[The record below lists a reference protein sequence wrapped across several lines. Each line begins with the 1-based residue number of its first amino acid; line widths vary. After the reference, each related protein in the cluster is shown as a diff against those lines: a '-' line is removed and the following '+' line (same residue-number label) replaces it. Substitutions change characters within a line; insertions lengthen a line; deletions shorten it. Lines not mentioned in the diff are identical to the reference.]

1 MASVKRLAC
10 LLFVCV
16 FALRVSAQLTASDV
30 TNILARAV
38 TRASAISS
46 NSIIT
51 ITVMDREGWVLGLW
65 SVNGLSP
72 AADVVGNAISKA
84 GTATF
89 LSSKQNAFSSRSAG
103 FIVQQHFPPPVN
115 NKPPGPL
122 VGVEFSNLPFS
133 DINKFKAPGTTI
145 TFGSSPGNSIVSIPF
160 TSLAGVP
167 GGLPLYKSNIL
178 VGAIGVANAPAA
190 FYTNKDGSIRCGF
203 PILPNLYAYNRDE
216 DIALA
221 GQSGFAPRAEIWG
234 SHVFIDGIRVPYV
247 NSGTK
252 LAPSVPLGTIGAIV
266 APYNIIGAPS
276 PFPYPI
282 VTLGNVTSEL
292 RQPIIGDP
300 VPGTIDGQPRLTA
313 TEVTNIIAHAAAR
326 AVHTR
331 AGIRLPRGSSAAVF
345 ITVVNNP
352 NDPTQ
357 APTVLGT
364 FRTPDATIF
373 SWDVAI
379 QKARTVIYYSTR
391 TNLFSQPIAY
401 STRAVGFLAQSLYP
415 PGIIRT
421 SPGPFYCDQEGFSG
435 LLPDVSLEPSLPNGI
450 TIFPGGFPLY
460 RNGVLIG
467 AIGVSGDGVDQDDL
481 ISADG
486 DSLFPAASNLRADH
500 FTFRGTRLPYAK
512 FPRNPAL

>member
-1 MASVKRLAC
+1 MASVKRLAY
-10 LLFVCV
+10 LLFVSI
-16 FALRVSAQLTASDV
+16 FALRASAQLTATDV

-38 TRASAISS
+38 SRAHAISS
-46 NSIIT
+46 NSVVV
-51 ITVMDREGWVLGLW
+51 VMDREGWVLGLW

-72 AADVVGNAISKA
+72 AANTVGNAISKA
-84 GTATF
+84 GTAAF

-133 DINKFKAPGTTI
+133 DINKFKAPGSSI
-145 TFGSSPGNSIVSIPF
+145 TFGSSPGNSIVPIPF

-178 VGAIGVANAPAA
+178 VGSIGVASAPATFA
-190 FYTNKDGSIRCGF
+190 TNKDGSIRCGY
-203 PILPNLYAYNRDE
+203 PILPNLYIYHPDE

-221 GQSGFAPRAEIWG
+221 GQSGFGPRQEIWG
-234 SHVFIDGIRVPYV
+234 SHVFIDGIRVPYL

-252 LAPSVPLGTIGAIV
+252 LVPLSPLGTFGAAV
-266 APYNIIGAPS
+266 APYLIIGSPS

-282 VTLGNVTSEL
+282 VTLGQVTSEL
-292 RQPIIGDP
+292 RQPIIDDP
-300 VPGTIDGQPRLTA
+300 IPGTIDGQPRLTA
-313 TEVTNIIAHAAAR
+313 AEVTNILARAAAR
-326 AVHTR
+326 AVRTR
-331 AGIRLPRGSSAAVF
+331 AGIRLPRGLSAAVF

-364 FRTPDATIF
+364 FRTPDATMF

-391 TNLFSQPIAY
+391 TNLFPHPIAY
-401 STRAVGFLAQSLYP
+401 STRAVGFLAESLYP

-421 SPGPFYCDQEGFSG
+421 LPGPFYCDQEGFSG
-435 LLPDVSLEPSLPNGI
+435 LLPDVTPEPSLPNGI

-467 AIGVSGDGVDQDDL
+467 AIGVSGDGVDQDDY

-486 DSLFPAASNLRADH
+486 DSLFPAPAGVRADH
-500 FTFRGTRLPYAK
+500 FTFRGARLPYAK
-512 FPRNPAL
+512 FPRNPTL

>member
-1 MASVKRLAC
+1 MASVKRLAG
-10 LLFVCV
+10 LLFVSI
-16 FALRVSAQLTASDV
+16 FALRASAQLTATDV

-38 TRASAISS
+38 TRAHAISS
-46 NSIIT
+46 NSVVA
-51 ITVMDREGWVLGLW
+51 VMDREGWVLGVW

-72 AADVVGNAISKA
+72 TADTVGNAISKA
-84 GTATF
+84 GTAAF

-133 DINKFKAPGTTI
+133 DINKFKAPGSSI
-145 TFGSSPGNSIVSIPF
+145 TYGSSPGNSIVPIPF

-167 GGLPLYKSNIL
+167 GGLPLYKSNVL
-178 VGAIGVANAPAA
+178 VGAIGVASAPATFA
-190 FYTNKDGSIRCGF
+190 TNKDGSIRCGY
-203 PILPNLYAYNRDE
+203 PILPNLYIYHPDE

-221 GQSGFAPRAEIWG
+221 GQSGFGPRQEIWG
-234 SHVFIDGIRVPYV
+234 SHVFIDGIRVPYL

-252 LAPSVPLGTIGAIV
+252 LAPVIPLGTVGANV
-266 APYNIIGAPS
+266 APYSVIGTPS

-282 VTLGNVTSEL
+282 VTLGHVTSEL
-292 RQPIIGDP
+292 RQPIIDDP
-300 VPGTIDGQPRLTA
+300 IAGTIDGQSRLTA
-313 TEVTNIIAHAAAR
+313 AEVTNILARAAAR
-326 AVHTR
+326 AVRTR
-331 AGIRLPRGSSAAVF
+331 AGIRLPRGLSAAVF

-357 APTVLGT
+357 APAVLGT
-364 FRTPDATIF
+364 FRTPDATMF
-373 SWDVAI
+373 SWDVAV
-379 QKARTVIYYSTR
+379 QKARTVMYYSIR

-435 LLPDVSLEPSLPNGI
+435 LLPDVTPEPSLPNGI

-467 AIGVSGDGVDQDDL
+467 AVGVSGDGVDQDDY

-486 DSLFPAASNLRADH
+486 DSLFPAPANVRADH
-500 FTFRGTRLPYAK
+500 FTFRGARLPYAK
-512 FPRNPAL
+512 FPRNPTL